1 MPQFDFA
8 FFLPQMAWL
17 AVTFAILYFAV
28 VRTTLPKLGKVM
40 QARED
45 KVLGDLNQAQAAKAE
60 ADSATEA
67 YKAALLKVQD
77 EARTL
82 VASARAAAQKDVEA
96 RLHGVD
102 AELAAKL
109 EAAQADLD
117 AARAKASAEIA
128 GIAAEAAGSIV
139 ERLTGAR
146 PSEDQAAAAA
156 RAALGQA

>member
-17 AVTFAILYFAV
+17 SAFFAILYFLV

-45 KVLGDLNQAQAAKAE
+45 KVLGDLNEAQAAKAQ
-60 ADSATEA
+60 ADSAAETCQA
-67 YKAALLKVQD
+67 SLLKVQD
-77 EARTL
+77 EARAL
-82 VASARAAAQKDVEA
+82 IASARAAAQKEVEGK
-96 RLHGVD
+96 LHAVD
-102 AELAAKL
+102 ADIAAQL
-109 EAAQADLD
+109 DAAQADLD

-128 GIAAEAAGSIV
+128 GIAADAAGSIV

-146 PSEDQAAAAA
+146 PSDDQASAAA